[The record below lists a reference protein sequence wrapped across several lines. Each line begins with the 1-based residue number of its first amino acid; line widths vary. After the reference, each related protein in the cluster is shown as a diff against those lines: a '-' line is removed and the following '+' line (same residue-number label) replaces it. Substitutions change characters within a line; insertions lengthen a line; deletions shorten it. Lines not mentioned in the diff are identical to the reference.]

1 MEINYNDCYWAD
13 SYLQKVEII
22 SDKITITIFNYFLQ
36 KKIYIECYQCIGV
49 TEIITWDEIIIES
62 LTYTKL
68 PNHKHPL
75 IKTAKKIHGVI
86 ICDPEKNVEG
96 IFYEIKITLI
106 NNTSFSVV
114 CKEVLFHD

>member
-49 TEIITWDEIIIES
+49 TEIIT
-62 LTYTKL
+62 
-68 PNHKHPL
+68 
-75 IKTAKKIHGVI
+75 
-86 ICDPEKNVEG
+86 
-96 IFYEIKITLI
+96 
-106 NNTSFSVV
+106 
-114 CKEVLFHD
+114 

>member
-22 SDKITITIFNYFLQ
+22 SDKITITTFNYFLQ

-49 TEIITWDEIIIES
+49 TEIITWDEVIIENI
-62 LTYTKL
+62 TYSKL
-68 PNHKHPL
+68 HDHANPL
-75 IKTAKKIHGVI
+75 IATIENI
-86 ICDPEKNVEG
+86 YG
-96 IFYEIKITLI
+96 IEPNPALKSIDENFYEVKISLI

>member
-13 SYLQKVEII
+13 STLENIEIVY
-22 SDKITITIFNYFLQ
+22 DKITITVFNDSY
-36 KKIYIECYQCIGV
+36 KKNIYIECNQCAGM
-49 TEIITWDEIIIES
+49 TEIITWDEVIIEN
-62 LTYTKL
+62 LTYTEW

-96 IFYEIKITLI
+96 IFYEIKIALI